1 MNGKGSKQRP
11 RQVTQEQMD
20 TNWSTAFQ
28 VKPAC
33 GVCKLWNGSTYNH
46 YGECLKPGPVKI
58 IKHRSET
65 CGEWEKK

>member
-33 GVCKLWNGSTYNH
+33 GVCKLWNGSTYHH
-46 YGECLKPGPVKI
+46 YGECLKPG
-58 IKHRSET
+58 RR
-65 CGEWEKK
+65 